1 MFYKGTYFSYIAT
14 EPINDEWLWEHNSE
28 TQEKCNIFVSINV
41 GNNYNDTVNWVG
53 LFTTG
58 NYNKLDF
65 PKPIETEKRLTQIS
79 ASTIYYSARTRT
91 RESGITLTAHRQK
104 RRKNKILFPLI
115 TR

>member
-1 MFYKGTYFSYIAT
+1 MMNGYESI
-14 EPINDEWLWEHNSE
+14 IQ
-28 TQEKCNIFVSINV
+28 TQEKCNSFVSINV

-53 LFTTG
+53 LFSSG
-58 NYNKLDF
+58 NYKKLDF
-65 PKPIETEKRLTQIS
+65 PKPTVTEKRLTQIS

>member
-1 MFYKGTYFSYIAT
+1 MFYKDTYFPTLQQSQLMMNGYESI
-14 EPINDEWLWEHNSE
+14 IQ

-41 GNNYNDTVNWVG
+41 GNNYNDTVNWVE
-53 LFTTG
+53 LFSSG
-58 NYNKLDF
+58 NLKKLDF
-65 PKPIETEKRLTQIS
+65 PKPTVTEKRLTQIS

>member
-1 MFYKGTYFSYIAT
+1 LQQSQLMMNGYESMIQ
-14 EPINDEWLWEHNSE
+14 
-28 TQEKCNIFVSINV
+28 TQEKCNILCQSTLGIITMILCIGWDRSPWAIKTNSISP
-41 GNNYNDTVNWVG
+41 T
-53 LFTTG
+53 
-58 NYNKLDF
+58 
-65 PKPIETEKRLTQIS
+65 PIETEKRLTQIS